1 MKISLSHDNSCTVLG
16 MFLLSSVFSYLK
28 VHLHEIFSAYCIVN
42 TGVNHLPVNRYMDL
56 MRDLCKRYLN
66 MMEDS
71 QENEV
76 MIVFM
81 MTRVDFH

>member
-1 MKISLSHDNSCTVLG
+1 
-16 MFLLSSVFSYLK
+16 
-28 VHLHEIFSAYCIVN
+28 
-42 TGVNHLPVNRYMDL
+42 MDL

-81 MTRVDFH
+81 MNRLTSM

>member
-1 MKISLSHDNSCTVLG
+1 VQ
-16 MFLLSSVFSYLK
+16 
-28 VHLHEIFSAYCIVN
+28 LHEIFSAYCIVN
-42 TGVNHLPVNRYMDL
+42 TGIDSLPVYRYMDL

-81 MTRVDFH
+81 MNSTVSGAGTPCWQNTVELAPALFLFQKV